1 MPGLRERLIWDA
13 GAGAL
18 HDGPRRYLMMR
29 PDVLMGAIHRLDGA
43 AQAAMLDALAASVC
57 EHGADSL
64 RAYAE
69 QSSGD
74 AGALM
79 AATAQ
84 AAADLG
90 WGHWTLQ
97 ALRRD
102 EREPQAGDLQE
113 RELHL
118 TVRHSPFADG
128 WRKAAGKQATRPVCP
143 PIRGMFEALAAQ
155 VLKAP
160 AHVTE
165 CECNAQG
172 AASCIFVARA
182 RASP

>member
-69 QSSGD
+69 QVGGD

-79 AATAQ
+79 ATTAQ

-90 WGHWTLQ
+90 WGQW
-97 ALRRD
+97 ALRCQ
-102 EREPQAGDLQE
+102 ESDLPAS
-113 RELHL
+113 ELHL

-128 WRKAAGKQATRPVCP
+128 WRKASGKQATQPVCA
-143 PIRGMFEALAAQ
+143 PIRGMFEALATQ

-172 AASCIFVARA
+172 AATCIFVARA
-182 RASP
+182 RAGT